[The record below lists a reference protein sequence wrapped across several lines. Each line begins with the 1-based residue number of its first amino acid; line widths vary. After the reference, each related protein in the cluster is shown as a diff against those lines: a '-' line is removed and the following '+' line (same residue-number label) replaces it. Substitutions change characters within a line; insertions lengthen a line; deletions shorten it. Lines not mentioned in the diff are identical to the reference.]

1 MSNIEKLERIQEIV
15 EYFCYQNVE
24 EDEDEL
30 KEYLEVLV
38 TIENEYQS

>member
-1 MSNIEKLERIQEIV
+1 MSNIEKIERIQEIV
-15 EYFCYQNVE
+15 TYWCYRNIE